1 MPTCVDCSAE
11 RVATLARMKI
21 AIDLQPC
28 QTDSRERG
36 IGRYALGLVA
46 AMQALQ
52 MPDLELS
59 LLLDAARPERLR
71 DARRALRARGVDA
84 SSAVYAYPAHP
95 AFTDAVGSLKS
106 CAEQLKSRFVAALEP
121 DVLLV
126 TSRFEVGDEH
136 ASGYALEPLQPLPT
150 AVIAYDLIPL
160 LFPERYLPEGEFISD
175 WYRQRLQMFRR
186 FDLFLAISEST
197 RRDLIAHLQ
206 IEPER
211 IVVIDAGV
219 DDCFQARSADGA
231 ANAILAALGI
241 TKPFVLMVGNADWRK
256 NCIGALRMFAALPEP
271 VRRAHQLVFTRVGPD
286 VLAAL
291 EGPLRALK
299 SSVVVLGAVEES
311 VLADLY
317 ASCQVFLFPSL
328 YEGFGL
334 PVLEAMVA
342 GAPVLCAARGAL
354 PEVVPTPDALFDPE
368 AIDDAAAVLLRALND
383 DEFRATLRAGARE
396 HALKFSWARSAERA
410 LYALRALA
418 ASRTSRPPTGTW
430 QPSVAE
436 VELMADAAEALGGQG
451 EAALRPGLQA
461 IARRG
466 RRRVL
471 LDISE
476 VVRLDARSG
485 IQRVVRNYCT
495 GLAQLAQSRRD
506 FELVPFAWCDGELCT
521 AYSYV
526 REQLGLEI
534 EGEDAALGVL
544 AGDLVFMLDSSWWSP
559 ERFNELHDE
568 VRAQGGE
575 VVWMVYDLVP
585 IRTPHVCD
593 PVMPPVFRAWLQS
606 VADSADGCICIS
618 HSTEIELQRFFGEHL
633 SAGERRP
640 WTRNLHLGSD
650 LESGESKSATD
661 EGLALRERLSASGYC
676 VALST
681 VEPRKDYPTIL
692 DAFERLWAAGSE
704 LSLVIIGKQGWN
716 VEIFCER
723 VRKHPQL
730 GARLHWLDRACDGDV
745 RAFLTGARCLVQA
758 SVAEGFGLAVVEAG
772 SLGVPLLLSDIP
784 VFREVAGDEACYF
797 PVGDSQVLASL
808 LDRVS
813 NTAALRRP
821 VGMTSLT
828 WAQSTVQLAERL
840 VGSRPDTADGCCNAS
855 LSAE

>member
-1 MPTCVDCSAE
+1 
-11 RVATLARMKI
+11 MKI
-21 AIDLQPC
+21 AIDLQSC

-46 AMQALQ
+46 AMHALQ
-52 MPDLELS
+52 SPDVELS
-59 LLLDAARPERLR
+59 LLLDVARPERLS
-71 DARRALRARGVDA
+71 DARRALRARGIDA
-84 SSAVYAYPAHP
+84 PSAAYAYPAHP
-95 AFTDAVGSLKS
+95 AFTDAFGSLKS
-106 CAEQLKSRFVAALEP
+106 CAELFKSRFVAALEP

-126 TSRFEVGDEH
+126 TSLFEFGNEH
-136 ASGYALEPLQPLPT
+136 ASGYALEPLQPVPT

-197 RRDLIAHLQ
+197 RRDLIEHLQ

-219 DDCFQARSADGA
+219 DDCFHARAADEA
-231 ANAILAALGI
+231 SNAILAALGI
-241 TKPFVLMVGNADWRK
+241 TRPFVLMVGNADWRK
-256 NCIGALRMFAALPEP
+256 NCIGALQMFAALPES
-271 VRRAHQLVFTRVGPD
+271 VRAAHQMVFTRVGPD

-291 EGPLRALK
+291 EAPLRALR

-317 ASCQVFLFPSL
+317 STCRVFLFPSL

-354 PEVVPTPDALFDPE
+354 PEVVPTPDALFDPD
-368 AIDDAAAVLLRALND
+368 AIEDAAGMLLRALND
-383 DEFRATLRAGARE
+383 DDFRATLRAGARE

-410 LYALRALA
+410 LDALRALA
-418 ASRTSRPPTGTW
+418 ESRPPRPPTGTW
-430 QPSVAE
+430 QPGAAE
-436 VELMADAAEALGGQG
+436 VELIADAAEALGGQG

-485 IQRVVRNYCT
+485 IQRVVRNYCS
-495 GLAQLAQSRRD
+495 GLAHLAQSRGD
-506 FELVPFAWCDGELCT
+506 FELVPFAWRDGELCT
-521 AYSYV
+521 VYSYV

-534 EGEDAALGVL
+534 DGEDAALSVL

-559 ERFNELHDE
+559 ERFSDLHDQ

-593 PVMPPVFRAWLQS
+593 AAMPPAFLHWLQF
-606 VADSADGCICIS
+606 VADTADGCICIS

-633 SAGERRP
+633 AASERRP
-640 WTRNLHLGSD
+640 WTRFLHLGSD
-650 LESGESKSATD
+650 LESGNT
-661 EGLALRERLSASGYC
+661 GLQEPETLKLVQQISGAGYC

-681 VEPRKDYPTIL
+681 VEPRKDYPTVL
-692 DAFERLWAAGSE
+692 DAFEALWAQGSE

-716 VEIFCER
+716 VEALCQRLRTHAES
-723 VRKHPQL
+723 
-730 GARLHWLDRACDGDV
+730 GARLHWLERASDADV
-745 RAFLTGARCLVQA
+745 RAMLGGARCLIQA
-758 SVAEGFGLAVVEAG
+758 SLAEGFGLAVVEAG
-772 SLGVPLLLSDIP
+772 SLGVPLMLSDIA
-784 VFREVAGDEACYF
+784 VFREVAGEQAEYF
-797 PVGDSQVLASL
+797 SVGNAAQLAAKIASL
-808 LDRVS
+808 EATRGW
-813 NTAALRRP
+813 RRP
-821 VGMTSLT
+821 MGLSTQT
-828 WAQSTVQLAERL
+828 WERSSQHLLQLLIGSARYSPAQAL
-840 VGSRPDTADGCCNAS
+840 P
-855 LSAE
+855 